1 MKQFLTA
8 ALVVAAITARDVA
21 AQPPS
26 LGYLNP
32 SAALPGQATDLTLLG
47 GNLASPTTV
56 WSNMPGAKIELA
68 PGIDGNGAKAD
79 QVVYRFTLPAETPV
93 GIYGLRLATGKGGSN
108 LRLVMVD
115 DLASVG
121 DNGNNKTMP
130 AAQPVNVPTAV
141 DGACEAESYD
151 FYKFTATAG
160 QQISVEVV
168 ARRLGSALD
177 PVVRLLDAAGRELAY
192 SDDEPGIGADC
203 RFTHQF
209 ASPGDYYLEVRDIR
223 YQGSPN
229 HRYRLRI
236 GNFPL
241 VNTPFPLGA
250 PKGSTPKLAVAGP
263 AAAAVAPMNV
273 TVPAEFSGG
282 QLPMAVKFPQGQGSS
297 PLTLIASNS
306 PEQVEFEP
314 NDTPETATTI
324 AAAWSVSGRLH
335 AAKDRDYYEFPAKKG
350 ERLVFAGRTRSIGSP
365 SDLFLRIYNAAGGLL
380 VEAEDAGTE
389 EGAINF
395 TFPEDGTYRL
405 MVEDLLHRGGPEHC
419 YRIEIQP
426 YRAGF
431 TLAVEAEKYDVPRS
445 GVFTAKV
452 TSARRDYNGPIT
464 LSVAGAGD
472 GFVLAN
478 NVIPEGKNETVMSVT
493 VPARLEPGQLHT
505 IQIIGQAKIGE
516 AEVRSMA
523 STLAALRKE
532 WNGLPYPPAAL
543 DGLVGLGVGPVF
555 GDFFQLAV
563 EPSPVPFAQVAGAAS
578 FNVKATKSN
587 GFDDVIT
594 LAVDGL
600 PPGVTA
606 TVAPIAKGQPQ
617 ATIQLA
623 GPGSLAEGD
632 YRFRV
637 IGSASFQNQPKQV
650 IVDSAVLRVVR
661 PFEVSIAP
669 AGPVKRG
676 ANQKVKL
683 TVARTAAAAGAVTL
697 RLKNLPSGMN
707 APAEITLAEGKNEIE
722 VEIAAAVE
730 APLGDI
736 GISAVATTKVKEKQV
751 TIESPI
757 VALAVV
763 Q

>member
-1 MKQFLTA
+1 MKQLLTA
-8 ALVVAAITARDVA
+8 ALAIVAISARDVA

-26 LGYLNP
+26 IGDKSP
-32 SAALPGQATDLTLLG
+32 SAALPGQATDLTLFG
-47 GNLASPTTV
+47 GNLAAPTAV

-68 PGIDGNGAKAD
+68 PGVDGNGAKAD
-79 QVVYRFTLPAETPV
+79 QVVYRFTPSAETPV

-115 DLASVG
+115 DLASIV
-121 DNGNNKTMP
+121 DNGNNKTLP
-130 AAQPVNVPTAV
+130 AAQSVAVPTAV

-151 FYKFTATAG
+151 FYKLTASAG
-160 QQISVEVV
+160 QRISVEVI

-203 RFTHQF
+203 RFAYQF
-209 ASPGDYYLEVRDIR
+209 ASSGDYYLEVRDIR

-263 AAAAVAPMNV
+263 AGEAVAPVNV
-273 TVPAEFSGG
+273 TVPAELAGG

-297 PLTLIASNS
+297 PLTLIASNA

-314 NDTPETATTI
+314 NDTPETATAIT
-324 AAAWSVSGRLH
+324 AAWSVSGRLQ
-335 AAKDRDYYEFPAKKG
+335 AAKDRDYYEFSAKKG
-350 ERLVFAGRTRSIGSP
+350 ERLVFGGRTRSIGSP

-395 TFPEDGTYRL
+395 TFPEDGVYRL
-405 MVEDLLHRGGPEHC
+405 MVEDLLHRGGPEYC
-419 YRIEIQP
+419 YRIEIEP

-431 TLAVEAEKYDVPRS
+431 TLSVEAEKYDVPKS
-445 GVFTAKV
+445 GVFAAKV
-452 TSARRDYNGPIT
+452 TCARRDYNGPIT

-472 GFVLAN
+472 GLVLAN
-478 NVIPEGKNETVMSVT
+478 NTIPEGKNETVMSVT
-493 VPARLEPGQLHT
+493 VPARLEPGQLH
-505 IQIIGQAKIGE
+505 ILQIVGHAKIGE
-516 AEVRSMA
+516 ADVQVTA
-523 STLAALRKE
+523 STLAALRNA
-532 WNGLPYPPAAL
+532 WSGLPYPPAAL

-563 EPSPVPFAQVAGAAS
+563 EPVPYAQIAGAGS
-578 FNVKATKSN
+578 FNIKATKSN
-587 GFDDVIT
+587 GFDDVIS

-606 TVAPIAKGQPQ
+606 TVTQ
-617 ATIQLA
+617 
-623 GPGSLAEGD
+623 
-632 YRFRV
+632 
-637 IGSASFQNQPKQV
+637 
-650 IVDSAVLRVVR
+650 
-661 PFEVSIAP
+661 
-669 AGPVKRG
+669 
-676 ANQKVKL
+676 
-683 TVARTAAAAGAVTL
+683 
-697 RLKNLPSGMN
+697 
-707 APAEITLAEGKNEIE
+707 
-722 VEIAAAVE
+722 
-730 APLGDI
+730 
-736 GISAVATTKVKEKQV
+736 
-751 TIESPI
+751 
-757 VALAVV
+757 
-763 Q
+763 

>member
-1 MKQFLTA
+1 MKQLLTA
-8 ALVVAAITARDVA
+8 ALVVTAITAGEAR

-26 LGYLNP
+26 VGYLVP
-32 SAALPGQATDLTLLG
+32 AAALPGQATDLTLVG
-47 GNLASPTTV
+47 GNLASPTAV
-56 WSNMPGAKIELA
+56 WSNLPGAKIELA
-68 PGIDGNGAKAD
+68 PGIEGNGAKAD
-79 QVVYRFTLPAETPV
+79 QLVYRCTLPAETPV
-93 GIYGLRLATGKGGSN
+93 GIYGLRLATGKGASN

-115 DLASVG
+115 DLASVS

-130 AAQPVNVPTAV
+130 TAQSLNVPTAV
-141 DGACEAESYD
+141 DGAAEAESYD
-151 FYKFTATAG
+151 FYKLTAAAG
-160 QQISVEVV
+160 QLVSVEVV

-203 RFTHQF
+203 RFVHQF
-209 ASPGDYYLEVRDIR
+209 AAAGEYYLEVRDIR

-250 PKGSTPKLAVAGP
+250 AKGSTPKLVASGP
-263 AAAAVAPMNV
+263 AAEAVAPMNV
-273 TVPAEFSGG
+273 TVPAGLSGG
-282 QLPMAVKFPQGQGSS
+282 QLPMSVRFAQGQGSS
-297 PLTLIASNS
+297 ALTLIASNG

-314 NDTPETATTI
+314 NDTPETATAI
-324 AAAWSVSGRLH
+324 AAAWSVSGRLQT
-335 AAKDRDYYEFPAKKG
+335 AKDRDFYEFPAKKG
-350 ERLVFAGRTRSIGSP
+350 ERLVFSGRTRSIGSP

-380 VEAEDAGTE
+380 TEAEDAGTE

-395 TFPEDGTYRL
+395 TFPEDGVYRL
-405 MVEDLLHRGGPEHC
+405 MVEDLLRRGGPEYC
-419 YRIEIQP
+419 YRIEIAP
-426 YRAGF
+426 YQAGF
-431 TLAVEAEKYDVPRS
+431 NLAVEAEKYDVPKA

-464 LSVAGAGD
+464 LSVTGAGD

-493 VPARLEPGQLHT
+493 VPASLEPGQLHT
-505 IQIIGQAKIGE
+505 LQIVGQAQVG
-516 AEVRSMA
+516 AADVRTTA

-555 GDFFQLAV
+555 ADFFQLAV

-578 FNVKATKSN
+578 FNIKATKSN
-587 GFDDVIT
+587 GFDDVIS

-600 PPGVTA
+600 PPGVSA
-606 TVAPIAKGQPQ
+606 TVTPIAKGQPQ
-617 ATIQLA
+617 AVVQLA

-637 IGSASFQNQPKQV
+637 VGSASFQNQPKQV
-650 IVDSAVLRVVR
+650 IVEGAVLRVVR
-661 PFEVSIAP
+661 PLEVAVAP

-683 TVARTAAAAGAVTL
+683 TVARTASAAGAVTL
-697 RLKNLPSGMN
+697 RLKNLPTGMN
-707 APAEITLAEGKNEIE
+707 APAEITLAEGQNEIE
-722 VEIAAAVE
+722 VEITASAE
-730 APLGDI
+730 APLGDV

-751 TIESPI
+751 TIESPV